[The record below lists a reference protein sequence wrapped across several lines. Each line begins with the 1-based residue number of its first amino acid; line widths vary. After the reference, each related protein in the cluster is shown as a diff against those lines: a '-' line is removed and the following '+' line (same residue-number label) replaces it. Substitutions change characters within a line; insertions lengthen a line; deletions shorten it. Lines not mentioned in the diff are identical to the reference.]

1 MLKLESKKFLTK
13 VRSLTQRRWRVFG
26 SSFGKGERH
35 SKGEFADMI
44 RKQNINWSKK
54 AKVNWAKDR
63 DCEST
68 FFHRWL
74 AAGEIRIV

>member
-1 MLKLESKKFLTK
+1 
-13 VRSLTQRRWRVFG
+13 
-26 SSFGKGERH
+26 
-35 SKGEFADMI
+35 MI